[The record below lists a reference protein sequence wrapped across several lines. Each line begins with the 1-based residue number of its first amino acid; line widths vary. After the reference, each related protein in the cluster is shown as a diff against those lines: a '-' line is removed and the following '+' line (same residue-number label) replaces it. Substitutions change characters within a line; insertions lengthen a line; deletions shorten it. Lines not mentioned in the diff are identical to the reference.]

1 MIHRSVCRAA
11 LSLLMM
17 TAMGIFACSPEQKAL
32 LPGAAKVPAINAEAL
47 NSIVDASFGGLGTC
61 LTITDRATGAEVYVY
76 GSNTACMR
84 PLPPCSTFKI
94 ANSLIGLDE
103 GVIKSDEVIK
113 WDGKPQAL
121 KSWEIDANLEM
132 AFKRSMVPW
141 FQRVAR
147 QIGPETYA
155 KRLKAMDYGSR
166 DPAGPVDQFWLGPE
180 VGGGLTISTRQQT
193 QFLNRLYAD
202 RLSTNPLTTATVA
215 KIMIDETR
223 GASVMSGK
231 TGTCSSQADGS
242 RNVGWWVGRLNSPE
256 RDLVFAVSMEGQ
268 NALPGRELQIRLK
281 SAFAQAGLWPQD

>member
-1 MIHRSVCRAA
+1 MIHRSVYRVA
-11 LSLLMM
+11 LSVLMV
-17 TAMGIFACSPEQKAL
+17 TAMGVAACSPEQKAP
-32 LPGAAKVPAINAEAL
+32 LPGSAKTPAINAEAL
-47 NSIVDASFGGLGTC
+47 NRIVDASFGGQGTC
-61 LTITDRATGAEVYVY
+61 LTLTDRTTGREVYVY
-76 GSNTACMR
+76 GSNTTCMR

-103 GVIKSDEVIK
+103 GVIKPDEVIK

-121 KSWEIDANLEM
+121 KSWETDANLET

-147 QIGPETYA
+147 QIGHDTYA
-155 KRLKAMDYGSR
+155 KRLKAMNYGSG

-193 QFLNRLYAD
+193 DFLNRLYTG

-281 SAFAQAGLWPQD
+281 SAFAKAGLWPQT

>member
-1 MIHRSVCRAA
+1 MIHRSVYRVT
-11 LSLLMM
+11 LGVLLV
-17 TAMGIFACSPEQKAL
+17 TAMGVAACSPEQKAL
-32 LPGAAKVPAINAEAL
+32 LPGAAKTPAINAEAL
-47 NSIVDASFGGLGTC
+47 NRIVDASFGGQGTC
-61 LTITDRATGAEVYVY
+61 LTLTDRATGAEVYVY
-76 GSNTACMR
+76 GSNAACMR

-103 GVIKSDEVIK
+103 GVIKPDEVIK
-113 WDGKPQAL
+113 WDGTPQTV
-121 KSWEIDANLEM
+121 KSWETDANLET

-147 QIGPETYA
+147 QIGHDTYA
-155 KRLKAMDYGSR
+155 KRLKAIDYGSA

-193 QFLNRLYAD
+193 DFLNRLYTG

-215 KIMIDETR
+215 KIMIDESR

-231 TGTCSSQADGS
+231 TGTCSSIADGS
-242 RNVGWWVGRLNSPE
+242 RSVGWWVGRLNSPE

-281 SAFAQAGLWPQD
+281 SAFAKAGLWPQG

>member
-1 MIHRSVCRAA
+1 VIHRSVCRAA
-11 LSLLMM
+11 LSVLMV
-17 TAMGIFACSPEQKAL
+17 TALGISACSPAPK
-32 LPGAAKVPAINAEAL
+32 GAASGTAKTPAINAEAL
-47 NSIVDASFGGLGTC
+47 NRIVDASFGGQGTC
-61 LTITDRATGAEVYVY
+61 LTLTDRATGREVYVY
-76 GSNTACMR
+76 GSNTTCMR

-103 GVIKSDEVIK
+103 GVIKPDEVIK
-113 WDGKPQAL
+113 WDGKPQTV
-121 KSWEIDANLEM
+121 KSWETDANLET

-147 QIGPETYA
+147 QIGHDTYA
-155 KRLKAMDYGSR
+155 KRLKAIDYGSA

-193 QFLNRLYAD
+193 DFLNRLYTG

-223 GASVMSGK
+223 GSSVMSGK

-281 SAFAQAGLWPQD
+281 SAFAKAGLWPQG

>member
-11 LSLLMM
+11 LSVLMV
-17 TAMGIFACSPEQKAL
+17 TALGIAACSPAQKAL
-32 LPGAAKVPAINAEAL
+32 LPGAVKTPAINTEAL
-47 NSIVDASFGGLGTC
+47 NRIVDASFGGQGTC
-61 LTITDRATGAEVYVY
+61 LTLTDRASGTEVYVY
-76 GSNTACMR
+76 GSNAACMR

-103 GVIKSDEVIK
+103 GVIRPDEVIK

-121 KSWEIDANLEM
+121 KSWETDANLET

-147 QIGPETYA
+147 QIGHDTYA
-155 KRLKAMDYGSR
+155 KRLKAMDYGSG

-193 QFLNRLYAD
+193 DFLNRLYTG
-202 RLSTNPLTTATVA
+202 RLSTNPLNTATVA

-223 GASVMSGK
+223 GSSVMSGK
-231 TGTCSSQADGS
+231 TGTCSSLADGS

-281 SAFAQAGLWPQD
+281 SAFAKAGLWPQN

>member
-1 MIHRSVCRAA
+1 MIHRSVWRAV
-11 LSLLMM
+11 LSVLLV
-17 TAMGIFACSPEQKAL
+17 TAVGIAACSPEQKAL
-32 LPGAAKVPAINAEAL
+32 LPGAAKTPAINAEAL
-47 NSIVDASFGGLGTC
+47 NRIVDASFGGQGTC
-61 LTITDRATGAEVYVY
+61 LTLTDRATRTEVYVY
-76 GSNTACMR
+76 GSNAACMR

-103 GVIKSDEVIK
+103 GVIKPNEVIK

-121 KSWEIDANLEM
+121 KSWETDANLET

-147 QIGPETYA
+147 QIGHHTYA
-155 KRLKAMDYGSR
+155 KRLKAMDYGSH

-193 QFLNRLYAD
+193 DFLNRFYTG

-223 GASVMSGK
+223 GSSVMSGK
-231 TGTCSSQADGS
+231 TGTCASLADGS

-281 SAFAQAGLWPQD
+281 SAFAKAGLWPQN

>member
-11 LSLLMM
+11 LSVLMV
-17 TAMGIFACSPEQKAL
+17 TALGIAACSPAQKAL
-32 LPGAAKVPAINAEAL
+32 LPGAAKTPAINTEAL
-47 NSIVDASFGGLGTC
+47 NRIVDASFGGQGTC
-61 LTITDRATGAEVYVY
+61 LTLTDRASGTEVYVY
-76 GSNTACMR
+76 GSNAACMR

-103 GVIKSDEVIK
+103 GVIRPDGVIK
-113 WDGKPQAL
+113 GDGKPQAL
-121 KSWEIDANLEM
+121 KSWETDANLET

-147 QIGPETYA
+147 QIGHDTYA
-155 KRLKAMDYGSR
+155 KRLKAMGYGSG

-180 VGGGLTISTRQQT
+180 GGGGLTISTRQQT
-193 QFLNRLYAD
+193 DFLNRLYTG
-202 RLSTNPLTTATVA
+202 RLSTNPLNTATVA

-223 GASVMSGK
+223 GSSVMSGK
-231 TGTCSSQADGS
+231 TGTCSSLADGS
-242 RNVGWWVGRLNSPE
+242 RNVGWWVGRLYSPE

-281 SAFAQAGLWPQD
+281 SAFAKAGLWPQN